1 MVNDLIVNDMIDIN
15 KAIETLNWDKE
26 PKGLYEPIAYTMA
39 SGGKRIRPTLALIA
53 AECIANGGLLNGDAI
68 EHTLPAALA
77 LEVFHNF
84 TLLHDDVMDKAPVR
98 RGRETVHVK
107 WNDNTAILSGDQML
121 IEAYKLL
128 SDVPADKL
136 PQVLK
141 WFNEMATG
149 ICEGQQLDVDFE
161 HMSQVTIE
169 DYMAMIEKKTSV
181 LLANAMRIGGYI
193 AGADEAQQWA
203 LYQYG
208 LHIGLAFQIQDDILD
223 VYGDPKTFGKAIGGD
238 IRANKKTFLL
248 LNAMEMADPESK
260 AELLQWLMTTDRD
273 EEKIT
278 HITEIYTRLGVRTA
292 AESVMEEHTATALAQ
307 LDKLPKNDA
316 SEALRELAEKLAT
329 RKS

>member
-1 MVNDLIVNDMIDIN
+1 MIDIN
-15 KAIETLNWDKE
+15 KEIERLNWQKE
-26 PKGLYEPIAYTMA
+26 PRGLYEPIEYTLA
-39 SGGKRIRPTLALIA
+39 AGGKRLRPTLALIA
-53 AECIANGGLLNGDAI
+53 AEAIVNGGLINGDAI
-68 EHTLPAALA
+68 EQTLPAALA

-84 TLLHDDVMDKAPVR
+84 TLLHDDVMDRAEVR
-98 RGRETVHVK
+98 RGRPTVHVK

-128 SDVPADKL
+128 SNVPADKL

-149 ICEGQQLDVDFE
+149 ICEGQQYDVDFE
-161 HMSQVTIE
+161 HMSQVSIE
-169 DYMAMIEKKTSV
+169 DYMKMIEKKTSV
-181 LLANAMRIGGYI
+181 LLAYAMKIGGYI
-193 AGADEAQQWA
+193 AGATPVQQEA

-238 IRANKKTFLL
+238 ICCNKKTMLL
-248 LNAMEMADPESK
+248 LSAMNNADPESK
-260 AELLQWLMTTDRD
+260 AELLQWLLTTDRN
-273 EEKIT
+273 EEKIAA
-278 HITEIYTRLGVRTA
+278 ITAIYDRLGVRGEC
-292 AESVMEEHTATALAQ
+292 ESVMEQHTAQALTQ

-316 SEALRELAEKLAT
+316 TERLRQLAEQLAT

>member
-1 MVNDLIVNDMIDIN
+1 MIDIN
-15 KAIETLNWDKE
+15 KAIASLNWNKE
-26 PKGLYEPIAYTMA
+26 PRGLYEPIEYALA
-39 SGGKRIRPTLALIA
+39 AGGKRIRPTLALIA
-53 AECIANGGLLNGDAI
+53 ADSIVNGGLINGDAI
-68 EHTLPAALA
+68 EQALPAALA

-84 TLLHDDVMDKAPVR
+84 TLLHDDVMDKAPIR
-98 RGRETVHVK
+98 RGQPTVHVK
-107 WNDNTAILSGDQML
+107 WNENTAILSGDQML

-128 SDVPADKL
+128 SGVPDDKL

-161 HMSQVTIE
+161 HMSHVSIE
-169 DYMAMIEKKTSV
+169 DYMHMIELKTSV

-193 AGADEAQQWA
+193 AGATPVQQEA

-238 IRANKKTFLL
+238 ICANKKTFLL
-248 LNAMEMADPESK
+248 LTALETADAESK
-260 AELLQWLMTTDRD
+260 AELLGWLMANDRN
-273 EEKIT
+273 EEKIAAVT
-278 HITEIYTRLGVRTA
+278 AIYNRLGVRQA
-292 AESVMEEHTATALAQ
+292 AEVTMEEHTALALAQ
-307 LDKLPKNDA
+307 LDKLPQNA
-316 SEALRELAEKLAT
+316 ATESLRLLAEQLAN